1 MKLPPKI
8 TIADHFS
15 SLKDPRIERSKLHQL
30 IDIITIAVCAV
41 ICGADGWEQIELYGK
56 AKHKWFQQFLA
67 LPNGIPSHDTFA
79 RVFARINPEEFQR
92 CFIDWIKAISK
103 LTNGE
108 VIAIDGK
115 TLCNSYDTASSQ
127 SAIHMVSAWATAN
140 RLVLGQVKVND
151 KSNEIT
157 AIPELL
163 RVLEVAGCIVTIDAM
178 GCQKDIAKLI
188 IERQA
193 DYILTVKQNQGYLY
207 KDIEQLFKQ
216 SLKNEFKGVD
226 HSYHE
231 TINKNHGRIEIRRSW
246 LLSNVA
252 DLIDTDSNWSNF
264 YSVGVVESE
273 RRIRGKIEQETR
285 YYISSIQHQDAKLF
299 GQSVRSHW
307 EVENRLHWVLDV
319 TFNEDNSRI
328 RSDNAP
334 QNFAVIRHIAVNLLN
349 QEKSRKLSLN
359 NKRYLAS
366 MDDDY
371 LLRIL
376 SS

>member
-8 TIADHFS
+8 TITDHFS
-15 SLKDPRIERSKLHQL
+15 TLKDPRIERSKLHQL
-30 IDIITIAVCAV
+30 IDIITIAICAV

-79 RVFARINPEEFQR
+79 RVFARIDPEEFQQ

-115 TLCNSYDTASSQ
+115 TLCHSYDTASSQ

-216 SLKNEFKGVD
+216 AQKNQFQGID
-226 HSYHE
+226 HSYYE
-231 TINKNHGRIEIRRSW
+231 TINKNHGRLEIRRCW

-264 YSVGVVESE
+264 FSVGVVESE
-273 RRIRGKIEQETR
+273 RRIKEKIEQETR
-285 YYISSIQHQDAKLF
+285 YYISSIQHQNAKLF
-299 GQSVRSHW
+299 GQAVRSHW

-319 TFNEDNSRI
+319 TFNEDNCRI

-334 QNFAVIRHIAVNLLN
+334 QNFAVIRHIAVN
-349 QEKSRKLSLN
+349 KSKSG
-359 NKRYLAS
+359 KKS
-366 MDDDY
+366 K
-371 LLRIL
+371 IK
-376 SS
+376 SK

>member
-8 TIADHFS
+8 TITDHFS

-79 RVFARINPEEFQR
+79 RVFARIDPEEFQR

-140 RLVLGQVKVND
+140 RLVLGQVKVDD

-163 RVLEVAGCIVTIDAM
+163 KVLEVAGCIVTIDAM

-216 SLKNEFKGVD
+216 ARKNEFKGVD

-231 TINKNHGRIEIRRSW
+231 TINKNHGRIEIRRCW

-252 DLIDTDSNWSNF
+252 DLIDTENNWSNF
-264 YSVGVVESE
+264 FSVGVVESE
-273 RRIRGKIEQETR
+273 RRIKGKIEQETR
-285 YYISSIQHQDAKLF
+285 YYISSIHIKDAKLF
-299 GQSVRSHW
+299 GQAVRSHW
-307 EVENRLHWVLDV
+307 EVENRLALGIGCD
-319 TFNEDNSRI
+319 
-328 RSDNAP
+328 
-334 QNFAVIRHIAVNLLN
+334 L
-349 QEKSRKLSLN
+349 
-359 NKRYLAS
+359 
-366 MDDDY
+366 
-371 LLRIL
+371 
-376 SS
+376 